1 MTDIKNNMTAN
12 KMYKHSITLPRGT
25 LDLTYQTNSAT
36 AKDGTEQ
43 SNHYQL
49 EDLLGFAQRINPKR
63 AFLFVSKV
71 LGRHIP
77 VAPSTMRHAFTDL
90 ANLVPDD
97 LPEPILVIGMAETA
111 VGLSAGVHQAL
122 QTRYPNALLLNSTR
136 HAQHDGSHDK
146 SSHSLLTT
154 FSEDHSHASQHL
166 IYQSADNVT
175 QAQLL
180 ASKTLIMVDDE
191 ASTGNTCVNVVTA
204 LRNAGLD
211 QLEQV
216 HLTTLVDWSLNQE
229 RQQHQDAAD
238 SDDAVSDQI
247 AKRLPNIKFQRHH
260 LLSGAWTWTDAPN
273 PEPITMPSVD
283 TTEAGSH
290 TLGDTGNWGRF
301 PTLDSTDG
309 FDNYLLKFQ
318 TAFKVFN
325 KQAQSEKEQSE
336 KEQSEKEQSEK
347 EQFEKEQFEKEQF
360 EKEQFEKEQF
370 EKEQFEK
377 EQFEKE
383 QFEKEQFEK
392 EQFEKEQFEKE
403 QLPKRILVLG
413 SNEFVWLPFLLAEW
427 LETQTQ
433 NSTVNFSALTRSPI
447 ALGGA
452 ITTMLSF
459 SDNYGLGMTNFAY
472 NVEPNDWDLIIL
484 CVETS
489 ADSVD
494 DMWQSLENVLVV
506 SPTL

>member
-1 MTDIKNNMTAN
+1 MLN
-12 KMYKHSITLPRGT
+12 KQYSTTITLPRGN

-36 AKDGTEQ
+36 AKDGTKP

-77 VAPSTMRHAFTDL
+77 VAPGTMRHAFTDL

-136 HAQHDGSHDK
+136 HAQHDGNHDK
-146 SSHSLLTT
+146 NSHSLLTT

-166 IYQSADNVT
+166 IYQSADKVT

-290 TLGDTGNWGRF
+290 MLGDTGNWGRF
-301 PTLDSTDG
+301 PTLDSTNG
-309 FDNYLLKFQ
+309 FENYLLKFQ

-347 EQFEKEQFEKEQF
+347 EQFEKEQFD
-360 EKEQFEKEQF
+360 
-370 EKEQFEK
+370 
-377 EQFEKE
+377 
-383 QFEKEQFEK
+383 
-392 EQFEKEQFEKE
+392 KE

-452 ITTMLSF
+452 INTMLSF

-472 NVEPNDWDLIIL
+472 NVEPNDWDLIVL

-494 DMWQSLENVLVV
+494 DMWQSLDNVLVV

>member
-1 MTDIKNNMTAN
+1 MTNQLSKRKQLKQIT
-12 KMYKHSITLPRGT
+12 SITLPRGT
-25 LDLTYQTNSAT
+25 LDLIYQTNSAT
-36 AKDGTEQ
+36 GKNGLDKNTP
-43 SNHYQL
+43 YQL

-77 VAPSTMRHAFTDL
+77 VAPGTMRHAFTDL

-136 HAQHDGSHDK
+136 HSQHNK
-146 SSHSLLTT
+146 NNTETLLTT

-166 IYQSADNVT
+166 IYQSADTVT

-216 HLTTLVDWSLNQE
+216 HLTTLVDWSLNQN
-229 RQQHQDAAD
+229 QSHANAD
-238 SDDAVSDQI
+238 DTI
-247 AKRLPNIKFQRHH
+247 ATRLSNIEFHRHH

-283 TTEAGSH
+283 TTEAGSYA
-290 TLGDTGNWGRF
+290 LGDTGNWGRF

-309 FDNYLLKFQ
+309 FESYLLKFQ
-318 TAFKVFN
+318 IAFNVFN
-325 KQAQSEKEQSE
+325 HQAQSEKEQ
-336 KEQSEKEQSEK
+336 
-347 EQFEKEQFEKEQF
+347 FDN
-360 EKEQFEKEQF
+360 
-370 EKEQFEK
+370 
-377 EQFEKE
+377 
-383 QFEKEQFEK
+383 
-392 EQFEKEQFEKE
+392 E

-427 LETQTQ
+427 LETQNQ

-472 NVEPNDWDLIIL
+472 NVEPSDWGLILL

-494 DMWQSLENVLVV
+494 DMWKDLDNVLVV

>member
-12 KMYKHSITLPRGT
+12 KMYERSISLPRGT

-77 VAPSTMRHAFTDL
+77 VAPSTMRDAFTDL

-136 HAQHDGSHDK
+136 HAQHNDSHDK

-166 IYQSADNVT
+166 IYQSADTVT

-211 QLEQV
+211 QLQQV
-216 HLTTLVDWSLNQE
+216 HLTTLVDWSLNQN
-229 RQQHQDAAD
+229 QDNA
-238 SDDAVSDQI
+238 SDDTI
-247 AKRLPNIKFQRHH
+247 ATRLPNIDFHRHH

-283 TTEAGSH
+283 TTEAGSQP
-290 TLGDTGNWGRF
+290 LGNTGNWGRF

-309 FDNYLLKFQ
+309 FAFYLTKFQ
-318 TAFKVFN
+318 AAFNLFN
-325 KQAQSEKEQSE
+325 QQAQSEKAS
-336 KEQSEKEQSEK
+336 
-347 EQFEKEQFEKEQF
+347 
-360 EKEQFEKEQF
+360 
-370 EKEQFEK
+370 
-377 EQFEKE
+377 
-383 QFEKEQFEK
+383 
-392 EQFEKEQFEKE
+392 FEKE
-403 QLPKRILVLG
+403 QLPQRILVLG

-433 NSTVNFSALTRSPI
+433 NATVKFSALTRSPI

-472 NVEPNDWDLIIL
+472 NVEPSDWDLIVL

-494 DMWQSLENVLVV
+494 EMWKDLDNVLVV

>member
-1 MTDIKNNMTAN
+1 MLN
-12 KMYKHSITLPRGT
+12 KQYSTTINLPRGT
-25 LDLTYQTNSAT
+25 LDLTYQTNFSGNS
-36 AKDGTEQ
+36 KNYE
-43 SNHYQL
+43 L

-77 VAPSTMRHAFTDL
+77 VAPNIMRGAFTDL
-90 ANLVPDD
+90 ASLVPDD

-122 QTRYPNALLLNSTR
+122 QTRYPNAVLLNSTR
-136 HAQHDGSHDK
+136 HAQHGSDK
-146 SSHSLLTT
+146 NNALLTT

-166 IYQSADNVT
+166 IYQSADKAT

-211 QLEQV
+211 QLQQV

-229 RQQHQDAAD
+229 GHQHQDTAD
-238 SDDAVSDQI
+238 SDDAMSDQI

-273 PEPITMPSVD
+273 PKPITMPSVD

-290 TLGDTGNWGRF
+290 MLGDTGNWGRF

-309 FDNYLLKFQ
+309 FDNYLLRFQ
-318 TAFKVFN
+318 TAFNVFN
-325 KQAQSEKEQSE
+325 EQAK
-336 KEQSEKEQSEK
+336 
-347 EQFEKEQFEKEQF
+347 
-360 EKEQFEKEQF
+360 
-370 EKEQFEK
+370 
-377 EQFEKE
+377 
-383 QFEKEQFEK
+383 
-392 EQFEKEQFEKE
+392 FEKE
-403 QLPKRILVLG
+403 QLPQRILVLG

-427 LETQTQ
+427 LETQNQ

-472 NVEPNDWDLIIL
+472 NVEPSDWDLIVL

-489 ADSVD
+489 ANSVD
-494 DMWQSLENVLVV
+494 EMWQSLNNVLVV

>member
-1 MTDIKNNMTAN
+1 MLN
-12 KMYKHSITLPRGT
+12 KQYSTTINLPRGT

-36 AKDGTEQ
+36 AKDGIEQ

-136 HAQHDGSHDK
+136 HAQHDDSHDK

-166 IYQSADNVT
+166 IYQSADRVT
-175 QAQLL
+175 QAQLI

-273 PEPITMPSVD
+273 PKPITMPSVD

-325 KQAQSEKEQSE
+325 KQEQSE
-336 KEQSEKEQSEK
+336 KEP
-347 EQFEKEQFEKEQF
+347 
-360 EKEQFEKEQF
+360 
-370 EKEQFEK
+370 
-377 EQFEKE
+377 
-383 QFEKEQFEK
+383 
-392 EQFEKEQFEKE
+392 FEKE

-459 SDNYGLGMTNFAY
+459 NDNYGLGMTNFAY
-472 NVEPNDWDLIIL
+472 NVEPNDWDLIVL

-494 DMWQSLENVLVV
+494 DMWQSLDNVLVV

>member
-1 MTDIKNNMTAN
+1 MTDIKNNMTAS
-12 KMYKHSITLPRGT
+12 KMYERSISLPRGT
-25 LDLTYQTNSAT
+25 LDLTYQTNFSGDS
-36 AKDGTEQ
+36 KNYE
-43 SNHYQL
+43 L

-77 VAPSTMRHAFTDL
+77 VAPSTMRHAFTNL

-136 HAQHDGSHDK
+136 HSQHNKDNTET
-146 SSHSLLTT
+146 LLTT

-166 IYQSADNVT
+166 IYQSADTVT

-204 LRNAGLD
+204 LRNAGLTE
-211 QLEQV
+211 LEQV
-216 HLTTLVDWSLNQE
+216 HLTTLVDWSLNQN
-229 RQQHQDAAD
+229 RAQAD
-238 SDDAVSDQI
+238 VDDNISA
-247 AKRLPNIKFQRHH
+247 RLPNIDFHRHH
-260 LLSGAWTWTDAPN
+260 LLSGAWQWTDATN
-273 PEPITMPSVD
+273 PESITMPSVD

-309 FDNYLLKFQ
+309 FAYYLMKFQ
-318 TAFKVFN
+318 TAFNIFN
-325 KQAQSEKEQSE
+325 HQAQSEKEQ
-336 KEQSEKEQSEK
+336 
-347 EQFEKEQFEKEQF
+347 FDN
-360 EKEQFEKEQF
+360 
-370 EKEQFEK
+370 
-377 EQFEKE
+377 
-383 QFEKEQFEK
+383 
-392 EQFEKEQFEKE
+392 E
-403 QLPKRILVLG
+403 QLPQRILVLG

-427 LETQTQ
+427 LETQNQ

-472 NVEPNDWDLIIL
+472 NVEPSDWDLIVL

-494 DMWQSLENVLVV
+494 EMWKDLDNVLVV

>member
-1 MTDIKNNMTAN
+1 MTNQLSKRKQLKQIT
-12 KMYKHSITLPRGT
+12 SITLPRGT
-25 LDLTYQTNSAT
+25 LDLIYQTNSAT
-36 AKDGTEQ
+36 GKNGLDKNTP
-43 SNHYQL
+43 YQL

-77 VAPSTMRHAFTDL
+77 VAPGTMRHAFTDL

-136 HAQHDGSHDK
+136 HSQHNK
-146 SSHSLLTT
+146 NNTETLLTT

-166 IYQSADNVT
+166 IYQSADTVT

-204 LRNAGLD
+204 LRNAGLTE
-211 QLEQV
+211 LEQV
-216 HLTTLVDWSLNQE
+216 HLTTLVDWSLNQN
-229 RQQHQDAAD
+229 QAQAD
-238 SDDAVSDQI
+238 VDDNISA
-247 AKRLPNIKFQRHH
+247 RLPNIEFHRHH
-260 LLSGAWTWTDAPN
+260 LLSGAWQWTDAPN

-283 TTEAGSH
+283 TTEAGSYA
-290 TLGDTGNWGRF
+290 LGDTGNWGRF

-309 FDNYLLKFQ
+309 FAFYLTKFQ
-318 TAFKVFN
+318 AAFNLFN
-325 KQAQSEKEQSE
+325 QRA
-336 KEQSEKEQSEK
+336 
-347 EQFEKEQFEKEQF
+347 QFEKEQFEN
-360 EKEQFEKEQF
+360 
-370 EKEQFEK
+370 
-377 EQFEKE
+377 
-383 QFEKEQFEK
+383 
-392 EQFEKEQFEKE
+392 E

-472 NVEPNDWDLIIL
+472 NVEPSDWDLIVL

-494 DMWQSLENVLVV
+494 EMWKDLDNVLVV

>member
-12 KMYKHSITLPRGT
+12 KMYERSITLPRGT
-25 LDLTYQTNSAT
+25 LDLTYQTNST
-36 AKDGTEQ
+36 TDKNGSDQNT
-43 SNHYQL
+43 SYQL

-136 HAQHDGSHDK
+136 HSQHNKDNTET
-146 SSHSLLTT
+146 LLTT

-166 IYQSADNVT
+166 IYQSADTVT

-204 LRNAGLD
+204 LRNAGLTE
-211 QLEQV
+211 LEQV
-216 HLTTLVDWSLNQE
+216 HLTTLVDWSLNQN
-229 RQQHQDAAD
+229 RAQAD
-238 SDDAVSDQI
+238 VDDNISA
-247 AKRLPNIKFQRHH
+247 RLPNIDFHRHH
-260 LLSGAWTWTDAPN
+260 LLSGAWQWTDATN
-273 PEPITMPSVD
+273 PESITMPSVD
-283 TTEAGSH
+283 TTEAGSYA
-290 TLGDTGNWGRF
+290 LGDTGNWGRF

-309 FDNYLLKFQ
+309 FAFYLAKFQ
-318 TAFKVFN
+318 AAFNLFN
-325 KQAQSEKEQSE
+325 QRA
-336 KEQSEKEQSEK
+336 
-347 EQFEKEQFEKEQF
+347 QFEKEQFDK
-360 EKEQFEKEQF
+360 K
-370 EKEQFEK
+370 
-377 EQFEKE
+377 
-383 QFEKEQFEK
+383 
-392 EQFEKEQFEKE
+392 

-433 NSTVNFSALTRSPI
+433 NATVKFSALTRSPI

-472 NVEPNDWDLIIL
+472 NVEPSDWDLIVL

-494 DMWQSLENVLVV
+494 EMWKDLDNVLVV

>member
-1 MTDIKNNMTAN
+1 MTELKNNMIAN
-12 KMYKHSITLPRGT
+12 DMYKHSITLPRGT

-36 AKDGTEQ
+36 AKNGTEP
-43 SNHYQL
+43 SNRYQL

-77 VAPSTMRHAFTDL
+77 VAPSTMRDAFTDL
-90 ANLVPDD
+90 ANLVPNE

-122 QTRYPNALLLNSTR
+122 QTRYPQALLLNSTR
-136 HAQHDGSHDK
+136 HAQHGSDN
-146 SSHSLLTT
+146 SHALLTT

-166 IYQSADNVT
+166 IYQSADKVS

-229 RQQHQDAAD
+229 RHQHQNVSAAD
-238 SDDAVSDQI
+238 ANDTVSDQI

-290 TLGDTGNWGRF
+290 MLGDTGNWGRF

-309 FDNYLLKFQ
+309 FDKYLLSFQ
-318 TAFKVFN
+318 AAVNVFN
-325 KQAQSEKEQSE
+325 KQT
-336 KEQSEKEQSEK
+336 
-347 EQFEKEQFEKEQF
+347 QFEKEPFDT
-360 EKEQFEKEQF
+360 
-370 EKEQFEK
+370 
-377 EQFEKE
+377 
-383 QFEKEQFEK
+383 
-392 EQFEKEQFEKE
+392 E
-403 QLPKRILVLG
+403 QLPQRILVLG

-427 LETQTQ
+427 LEDQSKANDSMTT
-433 NSTVNFSALTRSPI
+433 STVNFSALTRSPI

-472 NVEPNDWDLIIL
+472 NVEPSDWDLIIL

-494 DMWQSLENVLVV
+494 PMWHDLDNVLIVN
-506 SPTL
+506 PNL

>member
-1 MTDIKNNMTAN
+1 MTDLKNNTILNTMISNT
-12 KMYKHSITLPRGT
+12 MYKRSITLPRGT

-36 AKDGTEQ
+36 HNNDLEKSD
-43 SNHYQL
+43 SYQL

-77 VAPSTMRHAFTDL
+77 VAPNTMRHAFTDL
-90 ANLVPDD
+90 ASLVPSD

-136 HAQHDGSHDK
+136 HAQHNDDNSET
-146 SSHSLLTT
+146 LLTT

-166 IYQSADNVT
+166 IYQSADKAI

-204 LRNAGLD
+204 LRNAGLTE
-211 QLEQV
+211 LEQV
-216 HLTTLVDWSLNQE
+216 HLTTLVDWSLNQN
-229 RQQHQDAAD
+229 QAQAD
-238 SDDAVSDQI
+238 VDDNISA
-247 AKRLPNIKFQRHH
+247 RLPNIDFHRHH
-260 LLSGAWTWTDAPN
+260 LLSGAWQWTDAPN
-273 PEPITMPSVD
+273 PKPITMPSVD
-283 TTEAGSH
+283 TTEAGSQP
-290 TLGDTGNWGRF
+290 LGNTGNWGRF

-309 FDNYLLKFQ
+309 FNNYLAKFQ
-318 TAFKVFN
+318 SAFTRFSN
-325 KQAQSEKEQSE
+325 QAP
-336 KEQSEKEQSEK
+336 
-347 EQFEKEQFEKEQF
+347 FD
-360 EKEQFEKEQF
+360 
-370 EKEQFEK
+370 
-377 EQFEKE
+377 
-383 QFEKEQFEK
+383 
-392 EQFEKEQFEKE
+392 KE
-403 QLPKRILVLG
+403 QLPERILVLG

-433 NSTVNFSALTRSPI
+433 NATVNFSALTRSPI

-472 NVEPNDWDLIIL
+472 NVEPSDWDLIVL
-484 CVETS
+484 CVETA

-494 DMWQSLENVLVV
+494 DMWQGLDNVLVV
-506 SPTL
+506 SPSI

>member
-1 MTDIKNNMTAN
+1 MTDIKNNMTAS
-12 KMYKHSITLPRGT
+12 KMYERSISLPRGT
-25 LDLTYQTNSAT
+25 LDLTYQTNFSGDS
-36 AKDGTEQ
+36 KNYE
-43 SNHYQL
+43 L

-136 HAQHDGSHDK
+136 HSQHNKDNTET
-146 SSHSLLTT
+146 LLTT

-166 IYQSADNVT
+166 IYQSADTVT

-211 QLEQV
+211 QLQQV
-216 HLTTLVDWSLNQE
+216 HLTTLVDWSLNQN
-229 RQQHQDAAD
+229 QSHANAD
-238 SDDAVSDQI
+238 DTI
-247 AKRLPNIKFQRHH
+247 ATRLSNIEFHRHH
-260 LLSGAWTWTDAPN
+260 LLSGAWQWTDAPN

-283 TTEAGSH
+283 TTEAGSYA
-290 TLGDTGNWGRF
+290 LGDTGNWGRF

-309 FDNYLLKFQ
+309 FAFYLTKFQ
-318 TAFKVFN
+318 AAFNLFN
-325 KQAQSEKEQSE
+325 QQAQSEKAS
-336 KEQSEKEQSEK
+336 
-347 EQFEKEQFEKEQF
+347 
-360 EKEQFEKEQF
+360 
-370 EKEQFEK
+370 
-377 EQFEKE
+377 
-383 QFEKEQFEK
+383 
-392 EQFEKEQFEKE
+392 FEKE
-403 QLPKRILVLG
+403 QLPQRILVLG

-433 NSTVNFSALTRSPI
+433 NATVKFSALTRSPI

-472 NVEPNDWDLIIL
+472 NVEPSDWDLIVL

-494 DMWQSLENVLVV
+494 EMWKDLDNVLVV

>member
-1 MTDIKNNMTAN
+1 MTDLKNNTILN
-12 KMYKHSITLPRGT
+12 TTISNTMYKRSITLPRGT
-25 LDLTYQTNSAT
+25 LDLTYQTNVAT
-36 AKDGTEQ
+36 DNNNVEKSD
-43 SNHYQL
+43 SYQL

-77 VAPSTMRHAFTDL
+77 VAPSIMRHVFTDL
-90 ANLVPDD
+90 ASLVPDD

-136 HAQHDGSHDK
+136 HAQHNDAKGNSHT
-146 SSHSLLTT
+146 LLTT

-166 IYQSADNVT
+166 IYQSADKAT
-175 QAQLL
+175 QAQML

-211 QLEQV
+211 QLQQV
-216 HLTTLVDWSLNQE
+216 HLTTLVDWSLNQ
-229 RQQHQDAAD
+229 QQD
-238 SDDAVSDQI
+238 SGDVASDQI

-309 FDNYLLKFQ
+309 FDNYLLRFQ
-318 TAFKVFN
+318 TAFNVFN
-325 KQAQSEKEQSE
+325 KQVQFER
-336 KEQSEKEQSEK
+336 
-347 EQFEKEQFEKEQF
+347 EQFEKGHFD
-360 EKEQFEKEQF
+360 
-370 EKEQFEK
+370 
-377 EQFEKE
+377 
-383 QFEKEQFEK
+383 
-392 EQFEKEQFEKE
+392 KE
-403 QLPKRILVLG
+403 QLPQRILVLG

-452 ITTMLSF
+452 IKTMLSF

-472 NVEPNDWDLIIL
+472 NVEPSDWDLIVL

-494 DMWQSLENVLVV
+494 DIWKDLDNVLVL

>member
-1 MTDIKNNMTAN
+1 MPN
-12 KMYKHSITLPRGT
+12 KQHSTTINLPRGN

-36 AKDGTEQ
+36 TKNRAEP
-43 SNHYQL
+43 SNDYQL

-71 LGRHIP
+71 LGRHVP

-90 ANLVPDD
+90 ANLVPSD

-136 HAQHDGSHDK
+136 HAQHDDSHD
-146 SSHSLLTT
+146 SSSDSLLTT

-166 IYQSADNVT
+166 IYQSADTVT

-216 HLTTLVDWSLNQE
+216 HLTTLVDWSLNQN
-229 RQQHQDAAD
+229 QKAAD
-238 SDDAVSDQI
+238 ANEAVSDQI
-247 AKRLPNIKFQRHH
+247 AKRLPNIHFQRHH

-283 TTEAGSH
+283 TTEAGSQS
-290 TLGDTGNWGRF
+290 LGNTGNWGRF

-309 FDNYLLKFQ
+309 FDHYLLRFQ
-318 TAFKVFN
+318 TAFNVFN
-325 KQAQSEKEQSE
+325 KQAQPEKE
-336 KEQSEKEQSEK
+336 K
-347 EQFEKEQFEKEQF
+347 FD
-360 EKEQFEKEQF
+360 
-370 EKEQFEK
+370 
-377 EQFEKE
+377 
-383 QFEKEQFEK
+383 
-392 EQFEKEQFEKE
+392 KE
-403 QLPKRILVLG
+403 QLPQRILVLG

-427 LETQTQ
+427 LAQ
-433 NSTVNFSALTRSPI
+433 NMHVENSKNSKNTVNFSALTRSPI

-452 ITTMLSF
+452 ITSMLSF
-459 SDNYGLGMTNFAY
+459 NDNYGLGMTNFAY
-472 NVEPNDWDLIIL
+472 NVAPSDWDLIVL

-494 DMWQSLENVLVV
+494 AMWKGLENVLVV

>member
-1 MTDIKNNMTAN
+1 MTNQLSKRKQLKQIT
-12 KMYKHSITLPRGT
+12 SITLPRGT
-25 LDLTYQTNSAT
+25 LDLIYQTNSAT
-36 AKDGTEQ
+36 GKNGLDKNTP
-43 SNHYQL
+43 YQL

-77 VAPSTMRHAFTDL
+77 VAPGTMRHAFTDL

-136 HAQHDGSHDK
+136 HAQHNKDNTET
-146 SSHSLLTT
+146 LLTT

-166 IYQSADNVT
+166 IYQSADKAI

-204 LRNAGLD
+204 LRNAGLTE
-211 QLEQV
+211 LEQV
-216 HLTTLVDWSLNQE
+216 HLTTLVDWSLNQN
-229 RQQHQDAAD
+229 QAQAD
-238 SDDAVSDQI
+238 VDDNISA
-247 AKRLPNIKFQRHH
+247 RLPNIDFHRHH

-283 TTEAGSH
+283 TTEAGSYA
-290 TLGDTGNWGRF
+290 LGDTGNWGRF

-309 FDNYLLKFQ
+309 FAFYLTKFQ
-318 TAFKVFN
+318 AAFNLFN
-325 KQAQSEKEQSE
+325 QQA
-336 KEQSEKEQSEK
+336 
-347 EQFEKEQFEKEQF
+347 QFEKEQFDN
-360 EKEQFEKEQF
+360 
-370 EKEQFEK
+370 
-377 EQFEKE
+377 
-383 QFEKEQFEK
+383 
-392 EQFEKEQFEKE
+392 E

-433 NSTVNFSALTRSPI
+433 NATVKFSALTRSPI

-472 NVEPNDWDLIIL
+472 NVEPSDWDLIVL

-494 DMWQSLENVLVV
+494 EMWKDLDNVLVV

>member
-1 MTDIKNNMTAN
+1 MTDLKNNTTSN
-12 KMYKHSITLPRGT
+12 DFYKHTITLPRGT
-25 LDLTYQTNSAT
+25 LDLTYQTNFSGAS
-36 AKDGTEQ
+36 KNYE
-43 SNHYQL
+43 L

-77 VAPSTMRHAFTDL
+77 VAPSTMRDAFTDL
-90 ANLVPDD
+90 ANLVPNN

-136 HAQHDGSHDK
+136 HAQHGSDNNHA
-146 SSHSLLTT
+146 LLTT
-154 FSEDHSHASQHL
+154 FREDHSHASQHL
-166 IYQSADNVT
+166 IYQSVDHVS

-211 QLEQV
+211 QLQQV
-216 HLTTLVDWSLNQE
+216 HLTTLVDWSLD
-229 RQQHQDAAD
+229 QHQGAAD

-247 AKRLPNIKFQRHH
+247 AERLPNIEFQRHH

-301 PTLDSTDG
+301 PTLDSTNG
-309 FDNYLLKFQ
+309 FDNYLLRFQ
-318 TAFKVFN
+318 TAFNVFN
-325 KQAQSEKEQSE
+325 KQAQFG
-336 KEQSEKEQSEK
+336 K
-347 EQFEKEQFEKEQF
+347 EQFEKGHFDK
-360 EKEQFEKEQF
+360 K
-370 EKEQFEK
+370 
-377 EQFEKE
+377 
-383 QFEKEQFEK
+383 
-392 EQFEKEQFEKE
+392 
-403 QLPKRILVLG
+403 QLPQRILVLG

-427 LETQTQ
+427 LETQTK

-472 NVEPNDWDLIIL
+472 NVEPSDWDLIVL

-494 DMWQSLENVLVV
+494 DMWKDLDNVLVV

>member
-1 MTDIKNNMTAN
+1 MPN
-12 KMYKHSITLPRGT
+12 KQHSTTINLPRGT

-36 AKDGTEQ
+36 AKDGTKP

-77 VAPSTMRHAFTDL
+77 VAPSVMRGAFTDL
-90 ANLVPDD
+90 ADLVPDD

-136 HAQHDGSHDK
+136 HAQHDGNHDK
-146 SSHSLLTT
+146 SSHSLLTM

-166 IYQSADNVT
+166 IYQSAVTVT

-204 LRNAGLD
+204 LRNAGLTE
-211 QLEQV
+211 LEQV
-216 HLTTLVDWSLNQE
+216 HLTTLVDWSLNQN
-229 RQQHQDAAD
+229 QAQAD
-238 SDDAVSDQI
+238 VDDNISA
-247 AKRLPNIKFQRHH
+247 RLPNIDFHRHH

-290 TLGDTGNWGRF
+290 TLGETGNWGRF

-309 FDNYLLKFQ
+309 FDNYLLQFQ
-318 TAFKVFN
+318 TAFNVFN
-325 KQAQSEKEQSE
+325 QQA
-336 KEQSEKEQSEK
+336 
-347 EQFEKEQFEKEQF
+347 QFEKEQLEIRQLDK
-360 EKEQFEKEQF
+360 K
-370 EKEQFEK
+370 
-377 EQFEKE
+377 
-383 QFEKEQFEK
+383 
-392 EQFEKEQFEKE
+392 

-413 SNEFVWLPFLLAEW
+413 SNEFVWLPFLLSEW
-427 LETQTQ
+427 LETQAQ
-433 NSTVNFSALTRSPI
+433 NATVKFSALTRSPI

-472 NVEPNDWDLIIL
+472 NVEPSDWDLIVL

-494 DMWQSLENVLVV
+494 DMWKDLDNVLVV

>member
-1 MTDIKNNMTAN
+1 MLN
-12 KMYKHSITLPRGT
+12 KQYSTTITLPRGN

-36 AKDGTEQ
+36 EKNEIEQ

-122 QTRYPNALLLNSTR
+122 QTRYPQALLLNSTR
-136 HAQHDGSHDK
+136 HAQHDGNHDK
-146 SSHSLLTT
+146 SKHSLLTT

-290 TLGDTGNWGRF
+290 MLGDTGNWGRF

-309 FDNYLLKFQ
+309 FDNYLLNFQ

-336 KEQSEKEQSEK
+336 KEQSEKEQ
-347 EQFEKEQFEKEQF
+347 FD
-360 EKEQFEKEQF
+360 
-370 EKEQFEK
+370 
-377 EQFEKE
+377 
-383 QFEKEQFEK
+383 
-392 EQFEKEQFEKE
+392 KE

-472 NVEPNDWDLIIL
+472 NVEPNDWDLIVL

-494 DMWQSLENVLVV
+494 DMWKDLDNVLVV

>member
-1 MTDIKNNMTAN
+1 MLNEQ
-12 KMYKHSITLPRGT
+12 HSTTITLPRGT

-36 AKDGTEQ
+36 NKSATNENGAEQ
-43 SNHYQL
+43 RDHYQL

-77 VAPSTMRHAFTDL
+77 VAPSIMREAFTDL
-90 ANLVPDD
+90 ADLVPNH
-97 LPEPILVIGMAETA
+97 LPQPILVIGMAETA

-122 QTRYPNALLLNSTR
+122 QTRYPQALLLNSTR
-136 HAQHDGSHDK
+136 HAQHDE
-146 SSHSLLTT
+146 SSDPNGTDSLLTT
-154 FSEDHSHASQHL
+154 FCEDHSHASQHL
-166 IYQSADNVT
+166 IYQSKDSVT

-204 LRNAGLD
+204 LREAGLN

-216 HLTTLVDWSLNQE
+216 HLTTLVDWSLDQE
-229 RQQHQDAAD
+229 KPNPQSDAKPARMAD
-238 SDDAVSDQI
+238 
-247 AKRLPNIKFQRHH
+247 RLAGIEFHRHH
-260 LLSGAWTWTDAPN
+260 LLSGAWQWTDAPN

-283 TTEAGSH
+283 TTAAGSQA
-290 TLGDTGNWGRF
+290 LGDTGNWGRF

-309 FDNYLLKFQ
+309 FANYLSSFQ
-318 TAFKVFN
+318 ATFTSFN
-325 KQAQSEKEQSE
+325 GQEN
-336 KEQSEKEQSEK
+336 
-347 EQFEKEQFEKEQF
+347 FELT
-360 EKEQFEKEQF
+360 
-370 EKEQFEK
+370 
-377 EQFEKE
+377 
-383 QFEKEQFEK
+383 
-392 EQFEKEQFEKE
+392 

-427 LETQTQ
+427 LETESKKLSGDTA
-433 NSTVNFSALTRSPI
+433 TMVNFSALTRSPI
-447 ALGGA
+447 ALGGV

-472 NVEPNDWDLIIL
+472 NVEPSDWDLIVL
-484 CVETS
+484 CIETS

-494 DMWQSLENVLVV
+494 AMWRGLDNVLVV
-506 SPTL
+506 SPSL